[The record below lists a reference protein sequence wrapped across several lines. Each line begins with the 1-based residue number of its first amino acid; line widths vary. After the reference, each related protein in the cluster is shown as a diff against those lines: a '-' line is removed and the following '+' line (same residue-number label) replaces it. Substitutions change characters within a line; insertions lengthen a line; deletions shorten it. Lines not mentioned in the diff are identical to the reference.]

1 MLRLFSTRAR
11 HYKHLRLDKDDA
23 PPRISNL
30 DANID
35 STEQNIAKDFK
46 LLSRTTLTSNTNKT
60 IYE

>member
-11 HYKHLRLDKDDA
+11 HYKYLRLDICNA
-23 PPRISNL
+23 PTRISIL